1 MAVSIAT
8 LTLNPA
14 LDVTYDVQALEPDH
28 KCHALHV
35 SHHPGGNGINV
46 GRALRVLGVEASNI
60 AILAGDVGRMVAG
73 LCEQELENP
82 HFLMTE
88 GQTRINCT
96 CLDLS
101 NHLQYEVTGIGP
113 LVNPQLIQETT
124 AVFLERVR
132 DGIGILTGSI
142 PPGVPDTIYAEL
154 TKLLHHAG
162 AQAVVDAHGTLL
174 HQALE
179 QEYKPFLIKPNRY
192 ELELL
197 CGRKLPTIQD
207 VAGEAMAI
215 RERGVE
221 MVCVSLGGEGALLAT
236 ASGIW
241 HGQAI
246 PVPVRCTVGAGDS
259 MVAGLVAGLA
269 THQDAAQAL
278 RLGLAMGAGTAAKP
292 GTGLATREDLRTLLA
307 QAEITE
313 VIP

>member
-1 MAVSIAT
+1 MAIPIAT

-46 GRALRVLGVEASNI
+46 GRALRVLGVAASNV

-73 LCEQELENP
+73 LCEQELEDP

-96 CLDLS
+96 CLDLD
-101 NHLQYEVTGIGP
+101 NRLQYEVTGIGP
-113 LVNPQLIQETT
+113 VVAPQLLHETV
-124 AVFLERVR
+124 AVFLERAR
-132 DGIGILTGSI
+132 GGIGILTGSV
-142 PPGVPDTIYAEL
+142 PPGVPATIYAEM
-154 TKLLHHAG
+154 TSLLHRAG
-162 AQAVVDAHGTLL
+162 AKAVVDAHGELL
-174 HQALE
+174 HAALE
-179 QEYKPFLIKPNRY
+179 QQPFLIKPNRY

-207 VAGEAMAI
+207 VAREAMAI

-221 MVCVSLGGEGALLAT
+221 MVCVSLGAEGALLAT
-236 ASGIW
+236 ASGVW
-241 HGQAI
+241 HGQAV

-269 THQDAAQAL
+269 THQDAAQTL
-278 RLGLAMGAGTAAKP
+278 RLGLVMGAGTAAKP
-292 GTGLATREDLRTLLA
+292 GTGLATREDLDALLPMT
-307 QAEITE
+307 EIKE
-313 VIP
+313 MAS